1 MALVE
6 GKAYWASVTTP
17 NTTFDPIYSVDL
29 VVDEETASQFEAIEH
44 SDKPFVTIDNVQVFV
59 EDLPEEGQA
68 VFGRLQR
75 LNQKKANSV
84 LDVEEYQAGINF
96 FSNRLVAIYNEE
108 DPQTET
114 QPNDTDTA
122 DS

>member
-1 MALVE
+1 M
-6 GKAYWASVTTP
+6 T
-17 NTTFDPIYSVDL
+17 
-29 VVDEETASQFEAIEH
+29 EH

-122 DS
+122 VS